1 MNFFTQYFAGLQ
13 ALLLNY
19 VSNQVGVVAA
29 AITPIFVAFGT
40 MYVMFWGWLHLTGK
54 IEEPVFEGAK
64 RIVTVGVLFSIGL
77 QMWTLHSVLVLAF
90 LQGPQA
96 LATAI
101 LGGGPPLAVID
112 NIWNQGNQVAQ
123 LFWADAGVM
132 NGNFGLLLCGDS
144 HVAHCRHVGDLHR
157 LSICLSYR
165 CVSRI
170 VGGRTDIHRRSCS
183 LIRQSGS
190 SSLGSRN
197 SRTMPLI
204 VTSRLTD
211 RGIDFEFGEQR
222 GQYGNWLWQAPLR
235 CLEAIDFFVTTILA
249 FLLMRQVMSIASGL
263 ASGVALATGG
273 IVSGLMRRGM
283 GTAGRFNRGVWDAM
297 TNQGTSRWDAMSRKA
312 GYQTARTTGR
322 AVKAMWRTIRP
333 NEIKPS

>member
-54 IEEPVFEGAK
+54 IEEPVLEGAK

-132 NGNFGLLLCGDS
+132 NGNFGFFFAAIATWL
-144 HVAHCRHVGDLHR
+144 
-157 LSICLSYR
+157 
-165 CVSRI
+165 I
-170 VGGRTDIHRRSCS
+170 VGMLVIYTAFLFALAAVALAVLLAAGPIFIAFLFFDSTKRFFESWIAQLANYAIIVLLAS
-183 LIRQSGS
+183 LIAALILNSVNNAANTAIGFGS
-190 SSLGSRN
+190 
-197 SRTMPLI
+197 T
-204 VTSRLTD
+204 LT
-211 RGIDFEFGEQR
+211 I
-222 GQYGNWLWQAPLR
+222 
-235 CLEAIDFFVTTILA
+235 LEAMNFFVTTILA

-297 TNQGTSRWDAMSRKA
+297 TNQGTSRWDAMSRKG
-312 GYQTARTTGR
+312 GYRTARTTGR

>member
-54 IEEPVFEGAK
+54 IEEPVLEGAK

-132 NGNFGLLLCGDS
+132 NGNFGFFFAAIATWL
-144 HVAHCRHVGDLHR
+144 
-157 LSICLSYR
+157 
-165 CVSRI
+165 I
-170 VGGRTDIHRRSCS
+170 VGMLVIYTAFLFSLATVALAVLLAAGPIFIAFLFFDSTKRFFESWIAQLANYAIIVLLAS
-183 LIRQSGS
+183 LIAALILNSVNNAANTAIGFGS
-190 SSLGSRN
+190 
-197 SRTMPLI
+197 T
-204 VTSRLTD
+204 LT
-211 RGIDFEFGEQR
+211 I
-222 GQYGNWLWQAPLR
+222 
-235 CLEAIDFFVTTILA
+235 LEAMNFFVTTILA

-297 TNQGTSRWDAMSRKA
+297 TNQGTSRWDAMSRKG